1 MSRTIDKMAGQTA
14 QAARLSG
21 LRQFDTESEF
31 LGNIDVFQGSGS
43 RTSRLDLITSTSA
56 FMYLKTLGARGCKR
70 LQPVAEIIILD
81 ERCGWNEAECEHLS
95 G

>member
-31 LGNIDVFQGSGS
+31 LGNIDVFQG
-43 RTSRLDLITSTSA
+43 T
-56 FMYLKTLGARGCKR
+56 
-70 LQPVAEIIILD
+70 
-81 ERCGWNEAECEHLS
+81 
-95 G
+95 